1 MEDKKE
7 VPKSMCMGMITII
20 FKSKGSPL
28 KLENYRPLSLLNPEY
43 KVLTKIVANRHK
55 KVIGTIIAPNQAYT
69 VASQEET

>member
-28 KLENYRPLSLLNPEY
+28 KLENYRPLSLLNTEY
-43 KVLTKIVANRHK
+43 KILTKI
-55 KVIGTIIAPNQAYT
+55 
-69 VASQEET
+69 